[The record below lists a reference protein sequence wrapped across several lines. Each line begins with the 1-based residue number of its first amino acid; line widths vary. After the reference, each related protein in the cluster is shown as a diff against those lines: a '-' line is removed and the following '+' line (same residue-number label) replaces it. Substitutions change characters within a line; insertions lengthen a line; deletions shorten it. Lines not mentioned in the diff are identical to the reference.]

1 MLNELGR
8 INSFIHSRH
17 YDVLGFRALDQT
29 KYNNLI
35 VLDPELAVLQK
46 KLAL

>member
-1 MLNELGR
+1 MFDKFGH

-29 KYNNLI
+29 KYNDLI
-35 VLDPELAVLQK
+35 VLDLELIVLQEMS
-46 KLAL
+46 AL

>member
-1 MLNELGR
+1 MSDEFGR

-29 KYNNLI
+29 KYNDLI
-35 VLDPELAVLQK
+35 VLDLELIVLQEMS
-46 KLAL
+46 AL